1 MADTDTSLI
10 ESRPLLAFGPP
21 GMGPIPPD
29 TRRFPPQPSRP
40 SAGRQGQRLTPQ
52 FAALRDAMA
61 AGRMDASQ
69 RTIEPDPE
77 LVVVFELVGTVE
89 AFSRAVSQVSGL
101 EFLAEIEEDDA
112 EPDEDFHFVEDG
124 RATTDL
130 LGETL
135 YVVMSNAQAVTELIS
150 LFERWQAN
158 PGEQFARGLNPL
170 RNVFAQLRSV
180 RRWGPQDRIRETGLI
195 DSWREEVEVVGTSGS
210 TRVEIELWFRGAE
223 PRRTQAQAQVTELV
237 TEAGGTVISTAIV
250 DAVDYHGMLVDLP
263 QSQVDAVLA
272 NGPEAIALLTT
283 EDIMFVSPARPMM
296 IPALEIADD
305 QLVAEMPPP
314 PTKPPR
320 VALLD
325 GLPLANHAL
334 LTGRL
339 IIDDPDECAARYTSS
354 QQHHG
359 TAMASLISHGDL
371 NNPRPPLSTSIYVRP
386 ILQPHP
392 FDGAAETIVRDELLV
407 DLIHRSFHRIFEGD
421 GTDPPA
427 AGSVRIVNLSIGN
440 PARVFTRRM
449 SPLAKLLDWLA
460 HKYNLLILVSAG
472 NHSIATTVPAD
483 AVDDVD
489 ALRSALVNST
499 YQRARQRRLLSPAEA
514 VNVLT
519 VGALHSDAMTGPVPD
534 TVLDGLEPGMPAL
547 YNAVGFGFRRSVK
560 PEILLPGGRSLY
572 QRPPAIDTGE
582 LTLTAARTAARGP
595 GLRVG
600 APGGIGLLNATAHSY
615 GTSNAT
621 ALATRASSHIF
632 DVLESADAIP
642 GEFPFPDAQYHPVLA
657 KTLLVHAASW
667 GSLRERL
674 SDLLG
679 LEPVSTRRDLT
690 QLLGYGAVD
699 PSRVATATRTRVV
712 LLGAGSI
719 MGDERHQFA
728 FPLPPSLAST
738 TEWRRLTITLG
749 WLSPV
754 NARSQRHRMAR
765 LFFQPPQDELRVA
778 RTDAHHSAARK
789 GTIQHEILEGR
800 AAVVFTANQALAIEV
815 DCRIDAGKANTPIR
829 YGLAVSLE
837 LATTI
842 RADVHAEIKQALRVQ
857 LRDRLAAQAQLAGR
871 AAVPGA

>member
-10 ESRPLLAFGPP
+10 EPRPLLAFGPP
-21 GMGPIPPD
+21 VVGRIPPE
-29 TRRFPPQPSRP
+29 THGFPRPPSRP
-40 SAGRQGQRLTPQ
+40 SPGRQGQRLTPQ

-61 AGRMDASQ
+61 AGRMEASQ
-69 RTIEPDPE
+69 HSIEPDPE

-89 AFSRAVSQVSGL
+89 AFSRAVGRVPGL
-101 EFLAEIEEDDA
+101 EFLAEIEDEDA
-112 EPDEDFHFVEDG
+112 EPDEDFHLVEDG
-124 RATTDL
+124 RATADL

-135 YVVMSNAQAVTELIS
+135 YMVMSNSRAVAELIS
-150 LFERWQAN
+150 LFERWQAD
-158 PGEQFARGLNPL
+158 PSERFAQGLNPL
-170 RNVFAQLRSV
+170 RNVFTQLRSV

-195 DSWREEVEVVGTSGS
+195 DSWREEVQVVGTFGS
-210 TRVEIELWFRGAE
+210 TRVEIELWFRGADL
-223 PRRTQAQAQVTELV
+223 RRAEAQAQVTRLV
-237 TEAGGTVISTAIV
+237 TEAGGSVVTTAIV

-263 QSQVDAVLA
+263 YSQVDAVLA

-296 IPALEIADD
+296 IPALEISDD

-325 GLPLANHAL
+325 GVPLANHAL
-334 LTGRL
+334 LAGRL
-339 IIDDPDECAARYTSS
+339 IIDDPDERAARYTGS
-354 QQHHG
+354 QQYHG

-371 NNPRPPLSTSIYVRP
+371 NNRRPPLSTFIYVRP

-392 FDGAAETIVRDELLV
+392 FDGAAETVVRDELLV

-421 GTDPPA
+421 GTAPPA
-427 AGSVRIVNLSIGN
+427 ASSIRIVNLSIGD
-440 PARVFTRRM
+440 PARAFTRRM

-460 HKYNLLILVSAG
+460 HTYNLLILVSAG
-472 NHSIATTVPAD
+472 NHPITTTIPSD
-483 AVDDVD
+483 ALEDVD
-489 ALRSALVNST
+489 ALRGALTKST
-499 YQRARQRRLLSPAEA
+499 YERARQRRLLSPAEA

-519 VGALHSDAMTGPVPD
+519 VGALHADAVDGPIPD

-547 YNAVGFGFRRSVK
+547 YNAVGFGYRRSVK

-572 QRPPAIDTGE
+572 QRPPATETGE
-582 LTLTAARTAARGP
+582 LTLKGARTTARGP
-595 GLRVG
+595 GLRVA
-600 APGGIGLLNATAHSY
+600 APGGAGLLNATAHSY

-621 ALATRASSHIF
+621 ALATRAASHIF
-632 DVLESADAIP
+632 DILETIEPAS
-642 GEFPFPDAQYHPVLA
+642 GEFTFPDAQYHPVLA

-667 GSLRERL
+667 GSLRPRL

-679 LEPVSTRRDLT
+679 LEPASARRDLT

-699 PSRVATATRTRVV
+699 PARVATAARTRVV

-719 MGDERHQFA
+719 MGNQRQQFA
-728 FPLPPSLAST
+728 FPLPPSLRST
-738 TEWRRLTITLG
+738 TDWRRLTITLG

-765 LFFQPPQDELRVA
+765 LLFQPPQDELGVA

-800 AAVVFTANQALAIEV
+800 AAIAFTNDQALAIEV
-815 DCRIDAGKANTPIR
+815 DCRIDAGRISAPIR

-837 LATTI
+837 LATTV
-842 RADVHAEIKQALRVQ
+842 RADVHAEIKQGLRVQ
-857 LRDRLAAQAQLAGR
+857 LRDRLAAQA
-871 AAVPGA
+871 